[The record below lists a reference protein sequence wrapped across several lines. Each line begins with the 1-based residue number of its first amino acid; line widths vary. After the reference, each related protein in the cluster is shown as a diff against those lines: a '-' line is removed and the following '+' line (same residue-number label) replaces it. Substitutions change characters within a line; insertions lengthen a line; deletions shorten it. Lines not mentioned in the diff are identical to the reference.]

1 MASPGNQKSITLAA
15 PPGGQKLRELGRYQ
29 LYLGG
34 AGFNPLTPREFAPW
48 TSDV

>member
-15 PPGGQKLRELGRYQ
+15 PPGGQKLREQGRYQ

-34 AGFNPLTPREFAPW
+34 GGVQP
-48 TSDV
+48 SDSP